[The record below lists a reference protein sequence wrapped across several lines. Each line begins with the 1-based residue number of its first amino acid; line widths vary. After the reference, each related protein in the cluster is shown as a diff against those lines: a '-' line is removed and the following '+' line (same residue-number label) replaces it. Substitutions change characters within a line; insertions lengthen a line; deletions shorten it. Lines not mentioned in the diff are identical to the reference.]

1 MLTCADCQKKACKT
15 DSIEGAPQNCP
26 MRTHAALYASM
37 PEAYHAPQT
46 AAFYQNSCKM
56 ESQGYCQWSR
66 VRETLEFCK
75 AMGYAHVGVAFCTGL
90 HEEARI
96 FCRLLREHGLTV
108 SSICCKN
115 GGIAKEAMGLT
126 DADKVRP
133 GRHESACNPIAQ
145 AALLNEAHTQFNI
158 LIGLCVGHDS
168 LFMQHAEA
176 PCTVLV
182 VKDRVL
188 AHNPCGALY
197 QRNSYYKNAFGTPPQ
212 RPL

>member
-1 MLTCADCQKKACKT
+1 
-15 DSIEGAPQNCP
+15 
-26 MRTHAALYASM
+26 
-37 PEAYHAPQT
+37 
-46 AAFYQNSCKM
+46 
-56 ESQGYCQWSR
+56 
-66 VRETLEFCK
+66 
-75 AMGYAHVGVAFCTGL
+75 MGYAHVGVAFCTGL

-168 LFMQHAEA
+168 LFMQHAKA